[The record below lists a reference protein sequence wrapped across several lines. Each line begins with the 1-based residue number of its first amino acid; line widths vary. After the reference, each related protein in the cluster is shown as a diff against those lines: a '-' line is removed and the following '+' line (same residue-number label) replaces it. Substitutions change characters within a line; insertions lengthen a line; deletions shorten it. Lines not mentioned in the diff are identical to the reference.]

1 MFSIKSRMPER
12 EKKEDRNI
20 EIPTKFDL
28 SSLANL
34 SRKKS
39 EESKNALLEALLEED
54 ANEAAIQRERDMKAE
69 LNKHLDSVDTDS
81 LISNLLSSAFSF

>member
-1 MFSIKSRMPER
+1 MPER
-12 EKKEDRNI
+12 EQKEDRNI

-39 EESKNALLEALLEED
+39 EESKNALLEALLEDD
-54 ANEAAIQRERDMKAE
+54 AEEAA
-69 LNKHLDSVDTDS
+69 
-81 LISNLLSSAFSF
+81 